1 LLICAELALV
11 YDGLNVGPEDQSL
24 WYYLQYLMLNVID
37 NKSPRCITPNL
48 STEARTEIITETVTN
63 IRDLLEDYTDIK
75 WIYESLIEYT
85 LALAQVQS
93 RKSSDEEREEVSS
106 WLENLRKLD
115 PKREGRW
122 QDLKRDLGL

>member
-1 LLICAELALV
+1 MVELTLV

-37 NKSPRCITPNL
+37 PQQTTCFTPNL
-48 STEARTEIITETVTN
+48 AIEARAKYISLTIDN

-85 LALAQVQS
+85 MALARVLKRS
-93 RKSSDEEREEVSS
+93 LSAEDREEIAQ
-106 WLENLRKLD
+106 WLKTLKSLD
-115 PKREGRW
+115 PKRNGRW
-122 QDLKRDLGL
+122 TDLEKELSAP